1 VVFRCVQLH
10 KNIYFDLSLSSQK
23 TKNKTK
29 NMLDAAASV
38 ARAKRTREKEERK
51 SGFVVQEIGSGF
63 FVVREEEF
71 KEGRR
76 RR

>member
-1 VVFRCVQLH
+1 
-10 KNIYFDLSLSSQK
+10 
-23 TKNKTK
+23 
-29 NMLDAAASV
+29 MLDAAASV

-51 SGFVVQEIGSGF
+51 RGFVVQEIGSGF

>member
-1 VVFRCVQLH
+1 
-10 KNIYFDLSLSSQK
+10 
-23 TKNKTK
+23 
-29 NMLDAAASV
+29 MLDAAASV
-38 ARAKRTREKEERK
+38 AREKEERK
-51 SGFVVQEIGSGF
+51 SGFVVQEIKSRF